1 MDDSLKYQAE
11 TLGIKVDGRWSDERL
26 QKEIDEALAKAP
38 ETPKPAF
45 GGKGDH
51 DGDGKPGGAVKAA
64 KSDKLIP
71 VHVNRDF
78 WDENGERVRKGTI
91 VEVAV
96 EVALDGVENGS
107 LSRVK

>member
-1 MDDSLKYQAE
+1 MEKAMSDLKYQAE

-26 QKEIDEALAKAP
+26 QQEIDKALAADPAEAP
-38 ETPKPAF
+38 
-45 GGKGDH
+45 
-51 DGDGKPGGAVKAA
+51 KAA
-64 KSDKLIP
+64 EAGSERMIP

-78 WDENGERVRKGTI
+78 WDENGVRVRKGTI

-107 LSRVK
+107 LSRAK